1 MGDEASIIDGGD
13 MEEES
18 YTLGGGGETL
28 VTSRVM
34 GATHWALPE
43 TSNTA
48 KKFSRTGGRY
58 DVCILVILM

>member
-1 MGDEASIIDGGD
+1 

-18 YTLGGGGETL
+18 YTLGGGGDTL

-58 DVCILVILM
+58 GVFTLVILI

>member
-1 MGDEASIIDGGD
+1 

-58 DVCILVILM
+58 DVCKLVILM